1 MSIDVGGQP
10 DESDYAMAGSCAT
23 CGFEPDDLSPQDA
36 VDYLQKLPTN
46 WRSALAVHLDDA
58 DPGRAL
64 SGRSTATAWSALEHA
79 GHVRDVVHALDIR
92 LQRVL
97 REDGPTIPETHVTPP
112 AGANEQGLAVIL
124 AALTMTADQMSGTVD
139 RTPASAWARTA
150 QRRQRPVT
158 ALDLV
163 REAVHEGRHHL
174 HLATQSLAELRSASS
189 TSV

>member
-10 DESDYAMAGSCAT
+10 DESGYAMAGSCAT
-23 CGFEPDDLSPQDA
+23 CGFEPDDLSPEGA
-36 VDYLQKLPTN
+36 VDFLQELPTQ
-46 WRSALAVHLDDA
+46 WRSALAVQLDDA

-64 SGRSTATAWSALEHA
+64 SDGSTATAWSALEHA

-97 REDGPTIPETHVTPP
+97 REDEPTIPETHVTPP

-139 RTPASAWARTA
+139 RTPATAWARTA
-150 QRRQRPVT
+150 QRRQQSVT

-174 HLATQSLAELRSASS
+174 HLAAEGLAELRSSS